1 MDNSERED
9 LDALVRS
16 PGWAR
21 FVAHVEKEWGTAEHG
36 GGAYFTMAARKAS
49 DQTDDAT
56 ALAYLRQICVAQKQI
71 HGLVGWVYD
80 SLKDATKH
88 DQEFATVGA
97 RDFSR
102 RGGL

>member
-1 MDNSERED
+1 MDSTERED
-9 LDALVRS
+9 LDALVSS

-21 FVAHVEKEWGTAEHG
+21 FVRYVEREWGTREG
-36 GGAYFTMAARKAS
+36 GGGIRFEQATEKAANI
-49 DQTDDAT
+49 TDDAT
-56 ALAYLRQICVAQKQI
+56 AISQLRQITVARREI
-71 HGLVGWVYD
+71 HTLMAWADG
-80 SLKDATKH
+80 SLKTATKH

>member
-1 MDNSERED
+1 MDRNEREE
-9 LDALVRS
+9 LDELVKS

-71 HGLVGWVYD
+71 HGLLAWVYG

-88 DQEFATVGA
+88 DQELATTGA
-97 RDFSR
+97 PDYSR